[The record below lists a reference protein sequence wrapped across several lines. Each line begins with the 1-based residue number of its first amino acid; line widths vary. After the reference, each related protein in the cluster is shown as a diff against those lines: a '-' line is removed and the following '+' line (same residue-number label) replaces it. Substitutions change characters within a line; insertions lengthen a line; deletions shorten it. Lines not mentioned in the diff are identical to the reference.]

1 MDVRVPLDTVT
12 LLVLACIGAVLIAL
26 LVVRTLAGRTL

>member
-1 MDVRVPLDTVT
+1 MRLDTLI
-12 LLVLACIGAVLIAL
+12 LLVLACIGAVLIAM